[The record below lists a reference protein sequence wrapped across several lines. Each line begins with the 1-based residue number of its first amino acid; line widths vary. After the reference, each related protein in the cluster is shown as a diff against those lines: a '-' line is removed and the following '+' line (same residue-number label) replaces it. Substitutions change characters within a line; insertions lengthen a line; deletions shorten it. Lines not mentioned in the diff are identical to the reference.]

1 MQKIRKIT
9 HLKLDM
15 FGYKTKTLYIRTY
28 PKMTVKKSLF
38 LLPQYARHN
47 KNKGNYD
54 RIKAKNKK
62 NKTL

>member
-1 MQKIRKIT
+1 MQKMRKIT
-9 HLKLDM
+9 RRKLDM
-15 FGYKTKTLYIRTY
+15 FGYKTEMLYIRRY

-47 KNKGNYD
+47 NKGNYD
-54 RIKAKNKK
+54 RTKAKNKK

>member
-1 MQKIRKIT
+1 
-9 HLKLDM
+9 M
-15 FGYKTKTLYIRTY
+15 FGYKTKMLYIRTY
-28 PKMTVKKSLF
+28 PKMTVKKSPF

-54 RIKAKNKK
+54 GIKAENKK

>member
-9 HLKLDM
+9 RLKLDIV
-15 FGYKTKTLYIRTY
+15 GYKTEMLYIRTY
-28 PKMTVKKSLF
+28 PKMTVKKSPF

-54 RIKAKNKK
+54 GIKAENKK

>member
-9 HLKLDM
+9 RLKLDIV
-15 FGYKTKTLYIRTY
+15 GYKTEMLYIRTY

-47 KNKGNYD
+47 KNKGNHD
-54 RIKAKNKK
+54 GTKAKKK
-62 NKTL
+62 KDATL